1 MTRPWQRPWRLATWL
16 TACLLLSGLAA
27 ACGSGGQDAP
37 PQTNSSETVRSARAH
52 REASIMQQQQYQQQ
66 QQQSAA
72 SEQAV
77 ADDSKPTPDPTQ
89 EAVVAS
95 GQIDSGHRYGLP
107 FSRNIVGDPEAPV
120 LIVEYSDFQ

>member
-1 MTRPWQRPWRLATWL
+1 MAQLWQLATWL
-16 TACLLLSGLAA
+16 IACLLLSGLAA
-27 ACGSGGQDAP
+27 ACGAGGPDAP
-37 PQTNSSETVRSARAH
+37 TQTDSSETVRSARAY
-52 REASIMQQQQYQQQ
+52 REASIMQQQQYE

-72 SEQAV
+72 SERAV